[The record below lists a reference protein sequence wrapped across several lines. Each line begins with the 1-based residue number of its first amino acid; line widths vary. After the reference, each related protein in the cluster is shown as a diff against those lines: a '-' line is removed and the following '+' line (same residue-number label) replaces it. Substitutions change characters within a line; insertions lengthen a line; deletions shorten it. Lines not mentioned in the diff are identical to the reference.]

1 MSTETLSLTDLGR
14 RRSSILDAALPLFAI
29 LMVLVCLG
37 LLAILIGDVVAG
49 GWPVLGK
56 DLAGL
61 LQRPLSSL
69 PARAGIAQGLM
80 GSGLIAGIVALTSF
94 PIGIAAAIYLE
105 EYAKDSRFNRFIE
118 VNIRNLAG
126 VPSIVYGLLGVSV
139 FVTSLR
145 TLTGGRSLLAGALTL
160 AVLAL
165 PVVIIVAAEA
175 IRSVP
180 VTVREAAYGLGATR
194 WQVTRH
200 QVLPAAAPGILTGMV
215 LSLSRAIGETAPLLL
230 IGAVTGFLA
239 TAGGGPVDALRGPFT
254 TLPTIVFTWARQPSS
269 GFRALTAAA
278 IVVLVLVILLLNGFA
293 MLLRNRYESRW

>member
-1 MSTETLSLTDLGR
+1 MSANILSLTDLSR

-37 LLAILIGDVVAG
+37 LLLILIGDVVAG
-49 GWPVLGK
+49 GWSVLSK

-69 PARAGIAQGLM
+69 PARAGIVQGLM
-80 GSGLIAGIVALTSF
+80 GSGLIAVIVAGTSF

-165 PVVIIVAAEA
+165 PIVIIVTAEA
-175 IRSVP
+175 IRSIP
-180 VTVREAAYGLGATR
+180 VSVREAAYGLGATR

-230 IGAVTGFLA
+230 VGAVTGFLA
-239 TAGGGPVDALRGPFT
+239 TANGGPVETLRGPFT
-254 TLPTIVFTWARQPSS
+254 TLPTIVFAWARQPSS

-278 IVVLVLVILLLNGFA
+278 IVILVLAILLLNGIA
-293 MLLRNRYESRW
+293 MVLRDRFE